1 MRKDSGLG
9 EHVSTS
15 RMHDALDG
23 LLDAAQLARI
33 ESHLQ
38 ACAPC
43 RETYAGLSETVRA
56 VRALSPSATPPDGAW
71 EAISA
76 RISGSPARAERR
88 GAERPGAERR
98 PAAVVRFPVLA
109 SPARRFAFS
118 APQLAAAALVISVV
132 SAGSVWVA
140 MSRTGSGGPSAGSS
154 AASIES
160 SAPRGVA
167 GLPEG
172 PAARVVSSQGAGYAE
187 AVSRLEEVLVAGRS
201 VLAPETLVSIEQS
214 LRTVDAAIAEI
225 ESALVADPGSD
236 MLRRMLVAHRST
248 RLGVLQRAA
257 SAVQAEI

>member
-1 MRKDSGLG
+1 MKEDSGVG

-23 LLDAAQLARI
+23 RLDAAQLARI

-38 ACAPC
+38 ACPPC

-56 VRALSPSATPPDGAW
+56 VRALPPSATPPEGAW
-71 EAISA
+71 EAIAA
-76 RISGSPARAERR
+76 RISGSPTR
-88 GAERPGAERR
+88 AERPGAERR
-98 PAAVVRFPVLA
+98 LAEVVRFPVLA
-109 SPARRFAFS
+109 SRARRFAFS
-118 APQLAAAALVISVV
+118 APQLAAAALVISVL

-140 MSRTGSGGPSAGSS
+140 MSRTGSGGPPAGSS
-154 AASIES
+154 ASAES

-172 PAARVVSSQGAGYAE
+172 PAARVVSSDGAGYAE
-187 AVSRLEEVLVAGRS
+187 AVSRLEEVLVAGRG

-236 MLRRMLVAHRST
+236 MLRRMLAAHRST